1 MRCRWKA
8 AARRPSIHTASALR
22 HWRRFRKGRSEP
34 GAAARGNWRD
44 GADVADTAGGGEGE
58 SQPGATP
65 EPWAVAA
72 QEASASGAWS
82 VQEYTEAETNSISS
96 RRTSMIFTNTL
107 HVRKLPQMRELCRL
121 SEASHDLD
129 QLAIGVSRCIYR
141 PPCPA

>member
-1 MRCRWKA
+1 MESGGEAAEHPYRFRSPALAKIPEGQIRAGRGCSWKL
-8 AARRPSIHTASALR
+8 ARRRSTLPTLR
-22 HWRRFRKGRSEP
+22 VEVKERVE
-34 GAAARGNWRD
+34 
-44 GADVADTAGGGEGE
+44 
-58 SQPGATP
+58 PGATP